1 MKTNR
6 KVKKIALVFTML
18 MMLLAMAVSVNA
30 ASKTPK
36 LCGTKNR
43 YYFTAKDQKIYNKLP
58 LYYVQ
63 KGEKIVKI
71 KSSNTKVA
79 TISDGKYNDKK
90 AVMLTAKKYGKT
102 TVTVWVKKGKKVYKL
117 NRTITFHKS
126 NPFKTVKI
134 GNSKNFAASMNGFH
148 GDFNVSDNFAIPGWD
163 ELKGKL
169 KIEMNKGWKLN
180 SIVMAKKI
188 YDGNHDKLKY
198 SKIKNGA
205 NITLRVQAWE
215 YSVLTVTYTNTKTKE
230 KAKWDIFCVE
240 NFE

>member
-1 MKTNR
+1 M
-6 KVKKIALVFTML
+6 VFTMML
-18 MMLLAMAVSVNA
+18 MLLAMAVSVNA

-36 LCGTKNR
+36 LYGTNNR

-63 KGEKIVKI
+63 KGEKIIKI

-79 TISDGKYNDKK
+79 TISNGKFNSKE
-90 AVMLTAKKYGKT
+90 AVLLTAKGYGKT

-117 NRTITFHKS
+117 NRTITFQKN

-134 GNSKNFAASMNGFH
+134 GNSKNFAASLNGFH
-148 GDFNVSDNFAIPGWD
+148 GDFNVSDNFEIPEWD
-163 ELKGKL
+163 GLKGKL

-180 SIVMAKKI
+180 SIVMMKRT
-188 YDGNHDKLKY
+188 YDENYDKPKY

-205 NITLRVQAWE
+205 NITLPVLGME
-215 YSVLTVTYTNTKTKE
+215 YKVLTVTYTNTKTKE
-230 KAKWDIFCVE
+230 KAKWDIYCMDDYE
-240 NFE
+240 